1 MKSATKVT
9 LSTFSA
15 LAALAGIEHAAG
27 EILQG
32 NVAVEGVVIASWQG
46 SAFFD
51 ILAGEPA
58 MTLIPNMLF
67 TGIMALLVSLIFL
80 ACATLYLDRKHAGL
94 VLILLSIAMLLV
106 GGGFGPPL
114 LGLIVGGA
122 ATRMHASQTG
132 RRSQRSPGFV
142 SWLGKCWPWIFST
155 CLIAWLYLFPGSTLL
170 AYFFGLDNPGLV
182 YFLILFAFG
191 SLLLAILSGFA
202 RDRNPMRRE
211 PGENFGL
218 E

>member
-1 MKSATKVT
+1 MKSAAKVT
-9 LSTFSA
+9 LSTFGA
-15 LAALAGIEHAAG
+15 LAALAGIEHAIG

-32 NVAVEGVVIASWQG
+32 NVAVEGIVIASWQG

-58 MTLIPNMLF
+58 MTLIPNMLI
-67 TGIMALLVSLIFL
+67 TGILALFVSLVFL
-80 ACATLYLDRKHAGL
+80 AVATLYLNRKHAGL

-114 LGLIVGGA
+114 LGTIVGAA
-122 ATRMHASQTG
+122 ATRIHSPQAV
-132 RRSQRSPGFV
+132 RRPRRFQGFM
-142 SWLGKCWPWIFST
+142 SLLGKSWTWIFGV
-155 CLIAWLYLFPGSTLL
+155 CLVAWLYLFPGSTLL
-170 AYFFGLDNPGLV
+170 AYFFGLDSPNLV

-202 RDRNPMRRE
+202 RDQASARQE
-211 PGENFGL
+211 L
-218 E
+218 KLI